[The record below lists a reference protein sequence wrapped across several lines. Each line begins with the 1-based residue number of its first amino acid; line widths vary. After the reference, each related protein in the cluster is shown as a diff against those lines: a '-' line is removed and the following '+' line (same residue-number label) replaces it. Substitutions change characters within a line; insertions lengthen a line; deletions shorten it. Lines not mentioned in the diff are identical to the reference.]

1 MCHANPRRTG
11 FTLIELLVVV
21 AIIALLVSIL
31 LPSLAMAKELA
42 RRAICTSN
50 FHQIAL
56 ASNLYAAEYEQNLP
70 FAATWINMLMI
81 SKASNYWIGGVPD
94 PPGVRYVNAGVLIPT
109 GFIDQPMLFECPSIA
124 YTWPWEPW
132 GYLTSPWGPNTG
144 EVRVTRASFLL
155 AGATE
160 VDGVQLGPYGINM
173 TTMYLCNV
181 FNHPRNVCWHPR
193 DVPVRVMLEG
203 GGWKS
208 YNSYRPSDHTT
219 QTMVTDYC
227 YQNGSGLLEGWP
239 HGYDGYNV
247 GSANGSVRWKA
258 DSELVDIV
266 MSKDLDTLWEE
277 GYFDQD

>member
-132 GYLTSPWGPNTG
+132 GYLTSPWG
-144 EVRVTRASFLL
+144 RDTRYMSREGLTDQWRMWVPPTDDELIRTQAELRGRTWRALDGLEDRAQHLAVSLPLDESFCF
-155 AGATE
+155 A
-160 VDGVQLGPYGINM
+160 
-173 TTMYLCNV
+173 
-181 FNHPRNVCWHPR
+181 
-193 DVPVRVMLEG
+193 
-203 GGWKS
+203 
-208 YNSYRPSDHTT
+208 
-219 QTMVTDYC
+219 
-227 YQNGSGLLEGWP
+227 
-239 HGYDGYNV
+239 
-247 GSANGSVRWKA
+247 
-258 DSELVDIV
+258 
-266 MSKDLDTLWEE
+266 
-277 GYFDQD
+277 